1 MPWYLASLGQ
11 QIPCIFLGSSHVTGK
26 WEKRSQHNQIR
37 YQGCVDHSLQVMNP
51 GTCNFHTT
59 IYVYPHLHLRHPL
72 HPLNTKIFR
81 TPSPIG
87 HYNRDLLRTN
97 RRWFYFKVLD
107 KNDVDKTRLKHAD
120 FPFHSILFWLFD
132 NLPVRLLSF
141 LSWSPYSPGA
151 SFVYS
156 HKFKVYGKKSWPFP
170 QASITVDVPI
180 STHISRGH
188 PPLSLLLRFSRNFC
202 ESI

>member
-1 MPWYLASLGQ
+1 
-11 QIPCIFLGSSHVTGK
+11 
-26 WEKRSQHNQIR
+26 
-37 YQGCVDHSLQVMNP
+37 MNP

-120 FPFHSILFWLFD
+120 FPFHSILFYSDCLTIYRSVCCHSCRGRHTA
-132 NLPVRLLSF
+132 PALLS
-141 LSWSPYSPGA
+141 Y
-151 SFVYS
+151 
-156 HKFKVYGKKSWPFP
+156 
-170 QASITVDVPI
+170 TVT
-180 STHISRGH
+180 SSRCTERSRGH
-188 PPLSLLLRFSRNFC
+188 FPKLLSLSTCLSQLTFHVVILPSPCCYAFLVTSVNLSRLFFSALNTLGDV
-202 ESI
+202 